1 MYEDNSIYFIYIL
14 ILFILYISFLD
25 IYNKYYVSFIVVS
38 NKNNGILKIHSK
50 PISLN
55 KAIEKQKNLKE
66 QYNYQRIS
74 NEKEVLIIKFVKFQ

>member
-14 ILFILYISFLD
+14 ILFILYIGFID

-38 NKNNGILKIHSK
+38 KNNNNGILKIHSK
-50 PISLN
+50 PISLT

-66 QYNYQRIS
+66 QYNYQWIS
-74 NEKEVLIIKFVKFQ
+74 KEILIIK

>member
-14 ILFILYISFLD
+14 ILFILYIVFLD

-38 NKNNGILKIHSK
+38 NNNKNGILKIHSK
-50 PISLN
+50 PISLT

-66 QYNYQRIS
+66 QYNYQWIS
-74 NEKEVLIIKFVKFQ
+74 KEILIIKFVKFQ